1 MNFKEFLNKNQ
12 VLFDGALGTQ
22 IQKLGLPLGTIPETI
37 NKERPEDLLKI
48 HKAYVKTGS
57 QVITTNTFGASG
69 YKLKETPYS
78 VEEVVTSGIALAKQA
93 NPNYVALDI
102 GPIGRMMKPIG
113 DLTFDEAYDAF
124 KEQLEFSKGADLVLI
139 ETMSDLNEARA
150 AVLAVKENTELPVIV
165 SMTFQEDGRTLT
177 GLTPECFVYSME
189 ALGVNGLGVNCS
201 LGPGQLTPIVKRILD
216 TATVPVIVQANAGL
230 PEVRDGITY
239 FNVEP
244 PEYEIFGKEYLELG
258 VRMIGGCCGTSPD
271 HIKELKQYI
280 GEKEIINKPKK
291 HVICS
296 SSKVVEFNGF
306 TRIGER
312 INPTGHKK
320 LKETLRNNDI
330 NLAIREGLSQADA
343 GAEVLDVNVGLPDID
358 ELDIMKRV
366 VDELST
372 ITPLP
377 LQIDSSKSKVIE
389 AGLRRL
395 SGVGI
400 INSING
406 KQKSMDRLF
415 PIAKKYG
422 AMMVCLTLD
431 EEGIPET
438 AEARVQIA
446 EKMINEAKKYGIA
459 EERLIIDCLVL
470 TVSAQ
475 QSQVMETIK
484 AIKMIKSKYK
494 VQFTL
499 GISNVSYG
507 MPNRPLLTRTFL
519 SLAMEAGL
527 NSAIMDPLDH
537 HLQNTILSMNV
548 LLNHDVGGEEYI
560 ENLVDVKD
568 VKNHGVKKS
577 KTEKSYLLEMI
588 LKGYK
593 EEVLEYTKAELL
605 ENQPLEVVNNQLV
618 PTLDQVG
625 VLFDKKEIFL
635 PQLIRAAE
643 TIGVAFDVIKSS
655 LESGSKAI
663 SKGKIVMATV
673 LGDVHDIGKNLV
685 KILLENYGYDVI
697 DLGKDVSPELVV
709 ETVLKEDIKLVGLSA
724 LMTTTVISMEE
735 TIKQLNEKSP
745 ETKVFV
751 GGAVLT
757 ADYAKTIHADF
768 YCKDAKASVTVA
780 QELFK

>member
-37 NKERPEDLLKI
+37 NKERSADLLKI
-48 HKAYVKTGS
+48 HKAYVEAGS

-93 NPNYVALDI
+93 NPDYVALDM

-113 DLTFDEAYDAF
+113 DLTFEEAYEAF
-124 KEQLEFSKGADLVLI
+124 KEQLEFSQGADLVLI

-150 AVLAVKENTELPVIV
+150 AVLAVKENTDLPVIV

-189 ALGVNGLGVNCS
+189 ALGVDGLGVNCS

-244 PEYEIFGKEYLELG
+244 TEYESFGKAYLELG

-271 HIKELKQYI
+271 HIKELRQYI
-280 GEKEIINKPKK
+280 GEKELISKPKK

-306 TRIGER
+306 KRIGER

-320 LKETLRNNDI
+320 LKEALRNNDI
-330 NLAIREGLSQADA
+330 QLAVREGLSQADA

-459 EERLIIDCLVL
+459 EERLIVDCLVL

-475 QSQVMETIK
+475 QSQVMETLK
-484 AIKMIKSKYK
+484 AIQMIKSQYK

-548 LLNHDVGGEEYI
+548 LLNHDVGGEAYI

-593 EEVLEYTKAELL
+593 EEVLDYTKKELL

-655 LESGSKAI
+655 LESGDKSI

-697 DLGKDVSPELVV
+697 DLGKDVSPELIV

-724 LMTTTVISMEE
+724 LMTTTVKSMEE

-757 ADYAKTIHADF
+757 ADYAKTIQADF

>member
-1 MNFKEFLNKNQ
+1 
-12 VLFDGALGTQ
+12 
-22 IQKLGLPLGTIPETI
+22 
-37 NKERPEDLLKI
+37 
-48 HKAYVKTGS
+48 
-57 QVITTNTFGASG
+57 
-69 YKLKETPYS
+69 
-78 VEEVVTSGIALAKQA
+78 
-93 NPNYVALDI
+93 
-102 GPIGRMMKPIG
+102 
-113 DLTFDEAYDAF
+113 
-124 KEQLEFSKGADLVLI
+124 
-139 ETMSDLNEARA
+139 
-150 AVLAVKENTELPVIV
+150 
-165 SMTFQEDGRTLT
+165 
-177 GLTPECFVYSME
+177 
-189 ALGVNGLGVNCS
+189 
-201 LGPGQLTPIVKRILD
+201 
-216 TATVPVIVQANAGL
+216 
-230 PEVRDGITY
+230 
-239 FNVEP
+239 
-244 PEYEIFGKEYLELG
+244 
-258 VRMIGGCCGTSPD
+258 
-271 HIKELKQYI
+271 
-280 GEKEIINKPKK
+280 
-291 HVICS
+291 
-296 SSKVVEFNGF
+296 
-306 TRIGER
+306 
-312 INPTGHKK
+312 
-320 LKETLRNNDI
+320 
-330 NLAIREGLSQADA
+330 
-343 GAEVLDVNVGLPDID
+343 
-358 ELDIMKRV
+358 MKRV
-366 VDELST
+366 VDELSI

-395 SGVGI
+395 PGVGI

-438 AEARVQIA
+438 AEARVLIA

-484 AIKMIKSKYK
+484 AIQMIKSKYN

-548 LLNHDVGGEEYI
+548 LLNHDIGGEEYI

-568 VKNHGVKKS
+568 TKRQAVKKD

-593 EEVLEYTKAELL
+593 EEVLEYTKEQLI
-605 ENQPLEVVNNQLV
+605 EHKPLEVVNNQLV

-625 VLFDKKEIFL
+625 ILFDKKEIFL

-655 LESGSKAI
+655 LESGDKTI
-663 SKGKIVMATV
+663 TKGRIVMATV

-697 DLGKDVSPELVV
+697 DLGKDVSPEVIV

-724 LMTTTVISMEE
+724 LMTTTVKSMEE
-735 TIKQLNEKSP
+735 TIKQLNEQSP

-757 ADYAKTIHADF
+757 ADYAKTIQADY
-768 YCKDAKASVTVA
+768 YCKDAKASVNVA

>member
-22 IQKLGLPLGTIPETI
+22 IQKLGLPLGIIPETI

-48 HKAYVKTGS
+48 HKDYVKAGS

-124 KEQLEFSKGADLVLI
+124 KEQLEFSQGVDLVLI

-189 ALGVNGLGVNCS
+189 ALGVDGLGVNCS

-244 PEYEIFGKEYLELG
+244 LEYETFGKEYLELG
-258 VRMIGGCCGTSPD
+258 VHMIGGCCGTSPD

-296 SSKVVEFNGF
+296 SSKVIEFEGF

-366 VDELST
+366 VDELSI

-395 SGVGI
+395 PGVGI

-446 EKMINEAKKYGIA
+446 EKMINEAKKYDIA

-484 AIKMIKSKYK
+484 AIKMIKSQYK

-507 MPNRPLLTRTFL
+507 MPNRPLLTRSFL

-548 LLNHDVGGEEYI
+548 LLNHDVGGETYI

-568 VKNHGVKKS
+568 TKSQTVKKD
-577 KTEKSYLLEMI
+577 KTEKSYLLELI

-593 EEVLEYTKAELL
+593 EEVLEYTKEQLL
-605 ENQPLEVVNNQLV
+605 ENKPLEVVNNQLV

-625 VLFDKKEIFL
+625 ILFDKKEIFL

-643 TIGVAFDVIKSS
+643 TIGIAFDVIKSS
-655 LESGSKAI
+655 LESGDKTI
-663 SKGKIVMATV
+663 TKGRIVMATV

-697 DLGKDVSPELVV
+697 DLGKDVSPEVIV
-709 ETVLKEDIKLVGLSA
+709 EAVLKEDIKLVGLSA
-724 LMTTTVISMEE
+724 LMTTTVRSMEE
-735 TIKQLNEKSP
+735 TIKQLNEQSP

-757 ADYAKTIHADF
+757 ADYAKTIQADF

-780 QELFK
+780 QEVFK

>member
-22 IQKLGLPLGTIPETI
+22 IQKLGLPLGIIPETI

-48 HKAYVKTGS
+48 HKDYVKAGS

-124 KEQLEFSKGADLVLI
+124 KEQLEFSQGVDLVLI

-189 ALGVNGLGVNCS
+189 ALGVDGLGVNCS

-244 PEYEIFGKEYLELG
+244 LEYETFGKEYLELG
-258 VRMIGGCCGTSPD
+258 VHMIGGCCGTSPD

-296 SSKVVEFNGF
+296 SSKVIEFEGF

-366 VDELST
+366 VDELSI

-395 SGVGI
+395 PGVGI

-446 EKMINEAKKYGIA
+446 EKMINEAKKYDIA

-484 AIKMIKSKYK
+484 AIKMIKSQYK

-548 LLNHDVGGEEYI
+548 LLNHDVGGEAYI

-568 VKNHGVKKS
+568 TKSQTVKKD
-577 KTEKSYLLEMI
+577 KTEKSYLLELI

-593 EEVLEYTKAELL
+593 EEVLEYTKEQLL
-605 ENQPLEVVNNQLV
+605 ENKPLEVVNNQLV

-625 VLFDKKEIFL
+625 ILFDKKEIFL

-643 TIGVAFDVIKSS
+643 TIGIAFDVIKSS
-655 LESGSKAI
+655 LESGDKTI
-663 SKGKIVMATV
+663 TKGRIVMATV

-697 DLGKDVSPELVV
+697 DLGKDVSPEVIV
-709 ETVLKEDIKLVGLSA
+709 EAVLKEDIKLVGLSA
-724 LMTTTVISMEE
+724 LMTTTVRSMEE
-735 TIKQLNEKSP
+735 TIKQLNEQSP

-757 ADYAKTIHADF
+757 ADYAKTIQADF

-780 QELFK
+780 QEVFK